1 VGESVKL
8 AANINTTKLVQTNAS
23 SIDYNRKFQ
32 NTYNHWKRFMK
43 WFTVNS
49 LTIVST
55 SDLSLEMQKV
65 LKYTYL
71 LKQQKCVAMCAS
83 NGRGG

>member
-1 VGESVKL
+1 VQAGESVKL
-8 AANINTTKLVQTNAS
+8 AANINTTKLVQTNPS
-23 SIDYNRKFQ
+23 SINYNRSFQ
-32 NTYNHWKRFMK
+32 NTYNHWKRSMK

-65 LKYTYL
+65 LSTL
-71 LKQQKCVAMCAS
+71 TCS
-83 NGRGG
+83 NSRNV